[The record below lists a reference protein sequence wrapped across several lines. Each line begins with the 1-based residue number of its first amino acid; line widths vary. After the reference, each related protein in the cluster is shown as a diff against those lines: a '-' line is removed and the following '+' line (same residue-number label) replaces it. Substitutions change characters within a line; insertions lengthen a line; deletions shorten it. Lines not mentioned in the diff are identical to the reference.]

1 MWLKK
6 RWYFLMNTSMENYKY
21 RSAHFVNLA
30 ERYAIDWRLLG
41 RHFSFRNKESLVTI
55 VFPSVIQ
62 RCGFPELVVP
72 GLMKEYNVDEDNW
85 GNIKSY
91 DSLDKPESID
101 AWVSTVFVECYT
113 NKPKVNAA
121 WIENQ
126 AKQIV
131 YALQIINP
139 DAIRIHSDEVPNVL
153 CRVKDSVEFKEDG
166 TPQLCVKIATVIDE
180 RKGRLTFQEIKTAIK
195 NANKSVSAPYEM
207 VSNAQINLSRHDW
220 RAAVLNCATAIEV
233 MVKKKVIAYFETA
246 NVPNELREHVLKQAD
261 GFKRLRDLC
270 KSLSIS
276 LAGMPN
282 VEVDVMKV
290 RHKVIHGGYVPTFEE
305 AYKAYSCTRQVLTA
319 LNVPMFE

>member
-1 MWLKK
+1 M
-6 RWYFLMNTSMENYKY
+6 MNTSIKNYKY

-41 RHFSFRNKESLVTI
+41 RHFSFRNEESHITI

-62 RCGFPELVVP
+62 RFGFPELGVP

-91 DSLDKPESID
+91 DRLDKPESID

-126 AKQIV
+126 AKHIV

-139 DAIRIHSDEVPNVL
+139 DAIRIPSDEVPNVL
-153 CRVKDSVEFKEDG
+153 CKVKTFLEFKEDG
-166 TPQLCVKIATVIDE
+166 LPRPCIKIATVYDE
-180 RKGRLTFQEIKTAIK
+180 RKGRLTFHELKTAIK
-195 NANKSVSAPYEM
+195 NVNKAVSAPYEM
-207 VSNAQINLSRHDW
+207 ISNAQINLSRHDW

-233 MVKKKVIAYFETA
+233 MVKKKVMVYFDVA
-246 NVPNELREHVLKQAD
+246 AVPDELREHVLKQAD
-261 GFKRLRDLC
+261 GYKRLRDLC
-270 KSLSIS
+270 NSLSIS

-282 VEVDVMKV
+282 VENDIMKV
-290 RHKVIHGGYVPTFEE
+290 RHRVIHGGYVPTFDE
-305 AYKAYSCTRQVLTA
+305 AYKAYSCTKQALTA
-319 LNVPMFE
+319 LKVPMFE